1 MEYIFYLTNSCN
13 LKCKYCYEKNKI
25 NKVIDFNVI
34 EKLLKE
40 RVNSKEKS
48 TTISFFGGEPL
59 LEKQLIYDTVT
70 LGNNLTKKSKHQF
83 IYSLTTNGTLID
95 DEFIKFCK
103 KNNIA
108 VGISIDGNAD
118 VHNINRINN
127 ANKESFDEVLK
138 NSKKCL
144 EANLNCMALP
154 VICTNNVKH
163 LADSIKLLINL
174 GFKSITCNFNYSDDW
189 NDNSLEILRQE
200 YKKIS
205 DIYYNEF
212 KKKNYIRIYPLDT
225 KMYLNIHKKRC
236 SDSCSGNRIAVNADG
251 KFYPCI
257 QFVGDSRFEIGDYK
271 KGIDTER
278 KKDILLRRLTSKVVC
293 DECSLKDRCI
303 YKCGCARIMTTNDIV
318 EVSPIVCE
326 TERIY
331 IEIADNLA
339 NKLYRDFKDE
349 FILLNYRK

>member
-1 MEYIFYLTNSCN
+1 M
-13 LKCKYCYEKNKI
+13 
-25 NKVIDFNVI
+25 
-34 EKLLKE
+34 
-40 RVNSKEKS
+40 
-48 TTISFFGGEPL
+48 
-59 LEKQLIYDTVT
+59 
-70 LGNNLTKKSKHQF
+70 
-83 IYSLTTNGTLID
+83 
-95 DEFIKFCK
+95 
-103 KNNIA
+103 
-108 VGISIDGNAD
+108 
-118 VHNINRINN
+118 
-127 ANKESFDEVLK
+127 
-138 NSKKCL
+138 
-144 EANLNCMALP
+144 
-154 VICTNNVKH
+154 
-163 LADSIKLLINL
+163 
-174 GFKSITCNFNYSDDW
+174 
-189 NDNSLEILRQE
+189 
-200 YKKIS
+200 
-205 DIYYNEF
+205 
-212 KKKNYIRIYPLDT
+212 DT

-339 NKLYRDFKDE
+339 NKLYKDFKDE
-349 FILLNYRK
+349 FILLNYKK

>member
-13 LKCKYCYEKNKI
+13 LKCKYCYEKNKM
-25 NKVIDFNVI
+25 NKVIDFKVI

-40 RVNSKEKS
+40 RVNSKEKN

-59 LEKQLIYDTVT
+59 LEKQLIYDTVN
-70 LGNNLTKKSKHQF
+70 LGNNLTKNSKHKF

-95 DEFIKFCK
+95 DEFIRFCK

-118 VHNINRINN
+118 IHNLNRKSN
-127 ANKESFDEVLK
+127 ANKESFDDVLK

-144 EANLNCMALP
+144 DANLNCMALP
-154 VICTNNVKH
+154 VICLNNVKY
-163 LADSIKLLINL
+163 LADSIKFLVNL
-174 GFKSITCNFNYSDDW
+174 GFKSITCNFNYSDSWD
-189 NDNSLEILRQE
+189 DDSLEILREE

-225 KMYLNIHKKRC
+225 KMYLHIQEKKC
-236 SDSCSGNRIAVNADG
+236 VDSCNANRIAVNADG

-257 QFVGDSRFEIGDYK
+257 QYVGDDRFSIGDYEN
-271 KGIDTER
+271 GIDIQKRRE
-278 KKDILLRRLTSKVVC
+278 LFSRRLNGEVVC
-293 DECSLKDRCI
+293 DECLLKNRCI

-318 EVSPIVCE
+318 EVSPIICE

-331 IEIADNLA
+331 IETADILA
-339 NKLYRDFKDE
+339 DKLYKDFKEE
-349 FILLNYRK
+349 FVLLNYKR

>member
-1 MEYIFYLTNSCN
+1 M
-13 LKCKYCYEKNKI
+13 
-25 NKVIDFNVI
+25 
-34 EKLLKE
+34 
-40 RVNSKEKS
+40 
-48 TTISFFGGEPL
+48 
-59 LEKQLIYDTVT
+59 T
-70 LGNNLTKKSKHQF
+70 LGNNLTKNSKHKF

-95 DEFIKFCK
+95 DEFIQFCK

-127 ANKESFDEVLK
+127 DNKESFDEVLK

-163 LADSIKLLINL
+163 LADSIKFLINL
-174 GFKSITCNFNYSDDW
+174 GFKSITCNFNYSDNW

-225 KMYLNIHKKRC
+225 KMYLHIHKKRC

-257 QFVGDSRFEIGDYK
+257 QFVGDSRFEIGDYI

-278 KKDILLRRLTSKVVC
+278 RKEILLRRFTSKVVC

-339 NKLYRDFKDE
+339 NKLYKDFKDE
-349 FILLNYRK
+349 FILLNYKK